1 MTTKLSMRNDFNLT
15 ISDSI
20 TKVLRDEASYDALS
34 YMNGWNMI
42 SDIEKKSSQDKGQM
56 HYLIIKCTIIMKTG
70 KIYL

>member
-1 MTTKLSMRNDFNLT
+1 MILTT

-20 TKVLRDEASYDALS
+20 TKVLRDEASYDV
-34 YMNGWNMI
+34 YEWWNMI
-42 SDIEKKSSQDKGQM
+42 SDIEKESSQDKGQM